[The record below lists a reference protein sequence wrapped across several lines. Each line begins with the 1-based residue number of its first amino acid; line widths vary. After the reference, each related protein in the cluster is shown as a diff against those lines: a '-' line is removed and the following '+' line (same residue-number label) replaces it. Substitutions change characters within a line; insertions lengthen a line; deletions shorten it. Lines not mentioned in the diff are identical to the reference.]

1 MSPEALERRVA
12 ALEEEVR
19 QLRRAMLI
27 RLGGLSPEEA
37 RRAGAA
43 AETAAERAAEE
54 AGSGAASGPAAGS
67 DAPAADVASS
77 DRPGAHDLEQWF
89 GQRGLLVVGLM
100 ALVVAAAFLLQYA
113 FDRGWIAPG
122 LRIGAGLLVGALL
135 WWNGERLAARGMIRF
150 GAALVGGGGALAYLA
165 LWAAAGPYHLL
176 PPWTGV
182 VLLGLVAMVVLLR
195 AARLDEHLL
204 AALAGAGAYVAP
216 VLLPNSAASADLL
229 VAYAALVAF
238 GTGAVAAVR
247 GWRAAFGVAVVGA
260 YVLLG
265 RFAAQEARPWLLAL
279 AFSGGG
285 ALAVLAARVRSW
297 PVLRGMVVV
306 ASWALLVEEGMR
318 VSGTGAAWGVYLLLP
333 LLATPSW
340 PEGLGRAAW
349 SGRGAAGPRMGAEDH
364 AGWPWLVAAGVGWA
378 LAARAAAPAGISA
391 HPLLVLALPAAPFL
405 VAGILYRRSVAV
417 PVGLGILAWG
427 VVAQFEG
434 PTATAALAALALAS
448 ALLLRPRALAGAR
461 WGSFGVAAIAGL
473 RLLSSEAAAP
483 FASGYGL
490 RVLGDGWSVGLYL
503 VLVVLALLAGPLA
516 GAGEGGGRS
525 FREAPRLLRA
535 AGAPPAGY
543 RAAAWGAVF
552 FLGLAGGTVEVLR
565 LFPPEGRELARQLTV
580 SAFWLVC
587 AGGLLGWGLWRE
599 ERSVRLAGLA
609 VSALALVKI
618 GLYDL
623 TSLEAL
629 YRVGSF
635 LLLALIALA
644 AAFAYHRRV
653 ERAREEDGSSPPA
666 GGGGP
671 E

>member
-1 MSPEALERRVA
+1 
-12 ALEEEVR
+12 
-19 QLRRAMLI
+19 
-27 RLGGLSPEEA
+27 
-37 RRAGAA
+37 
-43 AETAAERAAEE
+43 
-54 AGSGAASGPAAGS
+54 
-67 DAPAADVASS
+67 
-77 DRPGAHDLEQWF
+77 
-89 GQRGLLVVGLM
+89 M

-122 LRIGAGLLVGALL
+122 LRIAAGLLAGVVL
-135 WWNGERLAARGMIRF
+135 WWQGERLAGRGMAHF

-165 LWAAAGPYHLL
+165 LWAAAGPYRLL

-195 AARLDEHLL
+195 AARLDGHLL

-216 VLLPNSAASADLL
+216 VLLRSSAASADLL
-229 VAYAALVAF
+229 VAYAGLVAF

-260 YVLLG
+260 YGLLG
-265 RFAAQEARPWLLAL
+265 SFAAEEAKPWLLAL

-297 PVLRGMVVV
+297 PVLRGVVV
-306 ASWALLVEEGMR
+306 AASWALLVEEGMR
-318 VSGTGAAWGVYLLLP
+318 VAGTGAAWGVYLLLP
-333 LLATPSW
+333 LLALPSW
-340 PEGLGRAAW
+340 PEGLGRAEW
-349 SGRGAAGPRMGAEDH
+349 SGRGAARSRMGTEDH
-364 AGWPWLVAAGVGWA
+364 AGWPWLVAAGAGWA
-378 LAARAAAPAGISA
+378 LAARAASPAGISG
-391 HPLLVLALPAAPFL
+391 HPLLVLALPSAPFL
-405 VAGILYRRSVAV
+405 AAGILHRRSVAV
-417 PVGLGILAWG
+417 TVGLGILAWG
-427 VVAQFEG
+427 AVAQFEG
-434 PTATAALAALALAS
+434 PAATAALAVLALVS

-461 WGSFGVAAIAGL
+461 WASFGVAAIGGL
-473 RLLSSEAAAP
+473 RLLSSEAVAP

-490 RVLGDGWSVGLYL
+490 RVLADGWSWSLYL
-503 VLVVLALLAGPLA
+503 VLVVLAVLAGPLA
-516 GAGEGGGRS
+516 GARGAASSGSGERGGGARS
-525 FREAPRLLRA
+525 PGGVSRLLRA
-535 AGAPPAGY
+535 AGTPPASY
-543 RAAAWGAVF
+543 RAAAWGAVL

-580 SAFWLVC
+580 SAFWLAY

-635 LLLALIALA
+635 FLLALIALA

-653 ERAREEDGSSPPA
+653 ERSREEGGSPPSGN
-666 GGGGP
+666 GGT